1 MRELYPEI
9 EPYRREHLAIDAR
22 HTLYVEECGNPDG
35 LPVVFL
41 HGGPGAGLSPHH
53 RRFFDPARWHAVL
66 FDQRG
71 AGQSTPFASLDAN
84 TTPDLIADIERIRE
98 HLGIERWLVF
108 GGSWGSTL
116 ALAYAEAHPDRVIG
130 LVLRGIFLAREEEL
144 RWFNEM
150 DGGARCI
157 FPERWARFRDFIPEA
172 ERGNMIE
179 AYWRR
184 LDSNDEALRLAAAQ
198 AWSAYE
204 GGSTTLAHDPDAPG
218 DFDEPHKAVSLAR
231 LEAHYFRNGMFL
243 EPGQLLRGIDRI
255 RHIPGVIVHGRY
267 DIICPVKTAFELHQ
281 AWPEAEFHVVLAGHS
296 ASDPAIVDKLVEATD
311 CFADR
316 FSRKEQKQIVR
327 E

>member
-9 EPYRREHLAIDAR
+9 EPYRSERLAVSAR
-22 HTLYVEECGNPDG
+22 HTLYLEECGNPDG
-35 LPVVFL
+35 FPVVFL
-41 HGGPGAGLSPHH
+41 HGGPGAGLSLKH
-53 RRFFDPARWHAVL
+53 RRYFDPARWRIVL

-71 AGQSTPFASLDAN
+71 AGQSTPFADLENN
-84 TTPDLIADIERIRE
+84 TTPDLVADIEKIRA

-116 ALAYAEAHPDRVIG
+116 ALAYAEAHPDRVSG
-130 LVLRGIFLAREEEL
+130 LVLRGIFLARDEEL

-150 DGGARCI
+150 DGGAHCI

-172 ERGNMIE
+172 ERGNMLE

-184 LDSNDEALRLAAAQ
+184 LDGDDAAMRLAAAQ

-204 GGSTTLAHDPDAPG
+204 GGSMTLVHDPDSPG

-231 LEAHYFRNGMFL
+231 LEAHYFRHGMFL
-243 EPGQLLRGIDRI
+243 QPDQLLGDIDRI

-281 AWPEAEFHVVLAGHS
+281 AWPESEFRVVLAGHS

-311 CFADR
+311 AFADR
-316 FSRKEQKQIVR
+316 LG
-327 E
+327 

>member
-1 MRELYPEI
+1 VRELYSEI
-9 EPYRREHLAIDAR
+9 DPYRTERLPVGDG
-22 HTLYVEECGNPDG
+22 HTLYIEECGNPDG

-41 HGGPGAGLSPHH
+41 HGGPGAGLSRYH
-53 RRFFDPARWHAVL
+53 RRFFDPARWRVVL

-71 AGQSTPFASLDAN
+71 AGQSTPFASLEAN
-84 TTPDLIADIERIRE
+84 TTPDLVADIEKIRE
-98 HLGIERWLVF
+98 HFGLERWLVF

-116 ALAYAEAHPDRVIG
+116 ALAYAEAHPARVTG
-130 LVLRGIFLAREEEL
+130 LVLRGIFLAHDEEL

-157 FPERWARFRDFIPEA
+157 FPERWARFRDFIPEV

-184 LDSNDEALRLAAAQ
+184 LDGNDEALQLAAAR

-204 GGSTTLAHDPDAPG
+204 GGSTTLVHDPDAGG

-231 LEAHYFRNGMFL
+231 LEAHYFRNGMFI

-255 RHIPGVIVHGRY
+255 RQIPGVIVHGRY
-267 DIICPVKTAFELHQ
+267 DIICPVKSAFELHQ
-281 AWPEAEFHVVLAGHS
+281 AWPEAEFHIVLAGHA

-311 CFADR
+311 RFADR
-316 FSRKEQKQIVR
+316 LA
-327 E
+327 

>member
-53 RRFFDPARWHAVL
+53 RRFFDPARWRIVL

-184 LDSNDEALRLAAAQ
+184 LDNSDETVQLAAAH

-204 GGSTTLAHDPDAPG
+204 GGSTTLVHDPDAAG

-281 AWPEAEFHVVLAGHS
+281 AWPEAEFHIVLAGHS

-311 CFADR
+311 RFADHLA
-316 FSRKEQKQIVR
+316 
-327 E
+327 